1 MRICYISNSK
11 KIGSFS
17 KKDFNKEK
25 VFILSLLIVNLI
37 SSLLYV
43 VLLGKND
50 MKVNMYFLRYIEEL
64 NMTKIDTTS
73 YFTYLFFRYFKSI
86 FLLSILVEIK
96 YKYTICILYTSYLVF
111 KNTIMISAF
120 VDIFGMVGVLKYICL
135 YFPQGIIFLGLILML
150 FKRAVKDKDINK
162 KIYNYV
168 KIILFSFIFSLV
180 IAILESTINL
190 KIMSM
195 VF

>member
-86 FLLSILVEIK
+86 FL
-96 YKYTICILYTSYLVF
+96 
-111 KNTIMISAF
+111 
-120 VDIFGMVGVLKYICL
+120 
-135 YFPQGIIFLGLILML
+135 Q
-150 FKRAVKDKDINK
+150 
-162 KIYNYV
+162 
-168 KIILFSFIFSLV
+168 
-180 IAILESTINL
+180 
-190 KIMSM
+190 
-195 VF
+195 